1 MTRGD
6 CGNAAVYGTKG
17 TEAALRAEGIEDAA
31 LRAEGIEEA
40 GDGAGL
46 FCCHGLMARE
56 AEFLSADEFSDR

>member
-1 MTRGD
+1 VTRED
-6 CGNAAVYGTKG
+6 CGDTAAYGTKG
-17 TEAALRAEGIEDAA
+17 TDTALWAEI
-31 LRAEGIEEA
+31 IEEA

>member
-1 MTRGD
+1 VTRGN
-6 CGNAAVYGTKG
+6 CGNAAVYGTKR
-17 TEAALRAEGIEDAA
+17 TDTALWAEI
-31 LRAEGIEEA
+31 IEEA